1 MKHYRNQPQ
10 ASSHVYRSVLLRKK
24 DITKETSGEKT
35 DAGNAKVVLLFINQL
50 SIYTQLKYNPA
61 VIDEILKCHSLI
73 IRIRKVKTL
82 LQLQQN

>member
-24 DITKETSGEKT
+24 DITKETSGENT

-50 SIYTQLKYNPA
+50 SIYTQLKYIP
-61 VIDEILKCHSLI
+61 L
-73 IRIRKVKTL
+73 
-82 LQLQQN
+82 

>member
-35 DAGNAKVVLLFINQL
+35 DAGNAKVVLLFITQL
-50 SIYTQLKYNPA
+50 CIYTQLKYNPA
-61 VIDEILKCHSLI
+61 VIDEILKCNILI

>member
-35 DAGNAKVVLLFINQL
+35 DAGNAKVVLLFINRL
-50 SIYTQLKYNPA
+50 SIWTQLKYKSTI
-61 VIDEILKCHSLI
+61 IDVILKCNVLI
-73 IRIRKVKTL
+73 IRIRKVKAL
-82 LQLQQN
+82 LQRQQN

>member
-50 SIYTQLKYNPA
+50 SIYTQLKYNSA
-61 VIDEILKCHSLI
+61 VIDEILKCNILI

>member
-35 DAGNAKVVLLFINQL
+35 AADNAKVVLLFMNQL
-50 SIYTQLKYNPA
+50 SI
-61 VIDEILKCHSLI
+61 
-73 IRIRKVKTL
+73 
-82 LQLQQN
+82 

>member
-24 DITKETSGEKT
+24 DITKETSGEKS

-61 VIDEILKCHSLI
+61 VIDEILKCNILI

>member
-35 DAGNAKVVLLFINQL
+35 DAGNAKVVLLFIHQL
-50 SIYTQLKYNPA
+50 SIHTQFKSRCN
-61 VIDEILKCHSLI
+61 
-73 IRIRKVKTL
+73 R
-82 LQLQQN
+82 

>member
-35 DAGNAKVVLLFINQL
+35 DSGGNTKVVLLFINQL
-50 SIYTQLKYNPA
+50 SI
-61 VIDEILKCHSLI
+61 
-73 IRIRKVKTL
+73 
-82 LQLQQN
+82 